1 MDIDILKVVGQVSG
15 IGGLSL
21 AILLILFKEIIRK
34 NIFPSLKKEHAYSL
48 LKLITILIWSI
59 TFVAIVGW
67 MFLEYIK
74 NERKENLKSVKNNEL
89 QLPKE
94 EIKSLSDV
102 ILLGRYHFAYESFL
116 VMKLD
121 NKPTKGYEE
130 ETLSL
135 FKSLSH
141 KFKLSDSIISSIDKL
156 SKINNS
162 QHLINESTKISHS
175 IYHFLS
181 VNNDS
186 RYAHLYLLAV
196 AKDTYL
202 KLQENDFPKMTLD
215 IFENLAQKQANMLG
229 LPIEMVK
236 NIVMESISYEDII
249 MKIY

>member
-102 ILLGRYHFAYESFL
+102 ILLGRYHFAY
-116 VMKLD
+116 V
-121 NKPTKGYEE
+121 
-130 ETLSL
+130 
-135 FKSLSH
+135 
-141 KFKLSDSIISSIDKL
+141 SSPDR
-156 SKINNS
+156 S
-162 QHLINESTKISHS
+162 
-175 IYHFLS
+175 
-181 VNNDS
+181 
-186 RYAHLYLLAV
+186 
-196 AKDTYL
+196 
-202 KLQENDFPKMTLD
+202 
-215 IFENLAQKQANMLG
+215 
-229 LPIEMVK
+229 
-236 NIVMESISYEDII
+236 
-249 MKIY
+249 